1 MNSMKIRMEIS
12 IVKNLYTHIIDRYYF
27 MVGECV
33 QFLFTSYEGLFRR
46 TSERSKQVSLAII
59 HNE

>member
-1 MNSMKIRMEIS
+1 
-12 IVKNLYTHIIDRYYF
+12 